1 MFYYLNGRFPLTNG
15 LWIVPDG
22 EVPEGKE
29 KINSKQLYE
38 MFKDKFSCISFS
50 SVSVGTWNI
59 FWGW

>member
-1 MFYYLNGRFPLTNG
+1 MTNG
-15 LWIVPDG
+15 LLIVPDG

-59 FWGW
+59 FWG